1 MPEASPSSQFRV
13 IFVTVSDA
21 QSAAAIA
28 SGLVERRL
36 AACVNIIP
44 GVTSVYR
51 WKGKLHKDPEVLL
64 TIKTRAGVFNEVAQF
79 IKEKHPAEVPEIISL
94 PIAEG
99 SPSYLEW
106 LGANTIFTRAEDIQ
120 LPY

>member
-1 MPEASPSSQFRV
+1 MPDASQFRV
-13 IFVTVSDA
+13 LFVTAPDA
-21 QSAAAIA
+21 KLAETIA
-28 SGLVERRL
+28 GGLVERKL

-44 GVTSVYR
+44 GVTSIYR
-51 WKGKLHKDPEVLL
+51 WEEKIHRDPEVLL
-64 TIKTRAGVFNEVAQF
+64 AIKTRAGALKEVTQF
-79 IKEKHPAEVPEIISL
+79 IKEKHPAKVPEIISL